1 MEIVKGSELQLRI
14 EDLSSEGKG
23 VSRTGEGFVI
33 FSSGTLPG
41 DLATVKIRKK
51 KSSYAEAELVE
62 LIESSPFRVQ
72 AKCSHFGVCGGCR
85 IQDLA
90 YSRQLE
96 HKTGVVRN
104 AIQRIGGFENVHVPE
119 ALASPEIFHYR
130 NKMEFSF
137 SDDVWR
143 DDPSVLSGKRFA
155 LGLHVPGFHSKIV
168 DIDECYLQSEIS
180 NRILGFTRQFFL
192 ERSIDSYTT
201 KTHTGLLRF
210 LIIRQSKR
218 TGELMVNLV
227 TNEHR
232 TQLMNEYTTELVRK
246 FPGINTV
253 VNGITN
259 RKSQTA
265 FADEIHVLS
274 GSGKITETLSTA
286 EGRQLSFEISPN
298 SFFQTNVLQCE
309 NLFRTAVDFAELTSD
324 DRVLDLY
331 CGTGT
336 ISFFLAER
344 SKEVTGVELV
354 EDSIKDAIKNAG
366 RNGVSNCTFIA
377 SDIKDYLEESAHA
390 GKFTVAVLDPPRS
403 GLHPRICELLSESE
417 FRRIVYV
424 SCNPH
429 TQARDLQLICSKG
442 KYAIE
447 KVRPVDMFPHTLH
460 VENVVSLIHV

>member
-1 MEIVKGSELQLRI
+1 MEIVKGSELELRI
-14 EDLSSEGKG
+14 EDLSSEGTG
-23 VSRTGEGFVI
+23 VSRTGEGYVI

-62 LIESSPFRVQ
+62 LIESSPYRVE
-72 AKCSHFGVCGGCR
+72 ARCSHFGVCGGCK
-85 IQDLA
+85 IQDLG

-96 HKTGVVRN
+96 YKTGVVRN
-104 AIQRIGGFENVHVPE
+104 AIQRIGGFDNVSVPE

-143 DDPSVLSGKRFA
+143 DDPSSVSPKRFA

-168 DIDECYLQSEIS
+168 DIDECFLQSEIS
-180 NRILGFTRQFFL
+180 NRILVFTRRFFL
-192 ERSIDSYTT
+192 ERDIDCYTT

-218 TGELMVNLV
+218 TTELMVNLI

-232 TQLMNEYTTELVRK
+232 TQLMKEYTAELVRMH
-246 FPGINTV
+246 PEINTV

-259 RKSQTA
+259 RKAQTA
-265 FADEIHVLS
+265 FADEIHVMY
-274 GSGKITETLSTA
+274 GPGKISETLTTA
-286 EGRQLSFEISPN
+286 EGKQLSFEISPN

-309 NLFRTAVDFAELTSD
+309 NLFRTAVDFAQLTAD

-344 SKEVTGVELV
+344 SKAVTGVELV
-354 EDSIKDAIKNAG
+354 EDSIKDAIRNAAG
-366 RNGVSNCTFIA
+366 NGISNCTFIA
-377 SDIKDYLEESAHA
+377 SDIKDFLEESAQS
-390 GKFTVAVLDPPRS
+390 GEFNVAVLDPPRS
-403 GLHPRICELLSESE
+403 GLHPRICELLSEST

-442 KYAIE
+442 NYAIE
-447 KVRPVDMFPHTLH
+447 NVRPVDMFPHTLH
-460 VENVVSLIHV
+460 V